1 MPIAEF
7 VEELGEITESYK
19 VIYSAINGEL
29 LLKEE
34 YEGNFNKNKIK
45 STKNDYQ
52 NGVLSSRT
60 VATYSDNNKFKN
72 KQGNNAKNIYKMRF
86 FPSTSTRPQGNFESD
101 FYFDYRL
108 EFDDNSNSSNFGKAV
123 FEEKTEFDTK
133 GFPVYHST
141 SEPGC
146 AHEGNKEWFNYKLDT
161 KGRIIELKAYDNLAR
176 TQRSQ
181 HSSLITYNYDKNGL
195 IKSITDKKYS
205 SEDKDYT
212 KFHDLQ
218 VFEWLFD
225 KNSYCYDYNFTN
237 EHYCFTG
244 QRHSLY
250 QKKVTKKLMTKVV
263 EEYFDAYN
271 GEYNSQ
277 KLSPKLFKKTTYFS
291 FPAKFNVSKNG
302 EITAQ

>member
-1 MPIAEF
+1 
-7 VEELGEITESYK
+7 
-19 VIYSAINGEL
+19 
-29 LLKEE
+29 
-34 YEGNFNKNKIK
+34 
-45 STKNDYQ
+45 
-52 NGVLSSRT
+52 
-60 VATYSDNNKFKN
+60 
-72 KQGNNAKNIYKMRF
+72 
-86 FPSTSTRPQGNFESD
+86 
-101 FYFDYRL
+101 
-108 EFDDNSNSSNFGKAV
+108 
-123 FEEKTEFDTK
+123 
-133 GFPVYHST
+133 
-141 SEPGC
+141 
-146 AHEGNKEWFNYKLDT
+146 
-161 KGRIIELKAYDNLAR
+161 
-176 TQRSQ
+176 
-181 HSSLITYNYDKNGL
+181 
-195 IKSITDKKYS
+195 KYS

-218 VFEWLFD
+218 VYEWLFD

-291 FPAKFNVSKNG
+291 FPAKFNVGKNG